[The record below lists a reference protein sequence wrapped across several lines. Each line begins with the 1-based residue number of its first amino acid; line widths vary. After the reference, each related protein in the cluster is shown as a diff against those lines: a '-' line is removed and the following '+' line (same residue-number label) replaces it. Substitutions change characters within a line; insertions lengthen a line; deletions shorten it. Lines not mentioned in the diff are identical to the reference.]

1 MKILVVLPRFPYPL
15 EKGDKLRAYY
25 LIKELSKNNQVF
37 LFCVSHTKVLPEYIE
52 QLRPYCLAIKVVH
65 SPRLVNYK
73 NVVRNYLH
81 TKSLQ
86 IGYWDSLKARRGY
99 RRFEKEVCPDVL
111 YSQMVRTMPLV
122 SRSTTPKVMDFQD
135 ALSMNTERR
144 MEQARGLW
152 RYILHFEFKMLRST
166 EYNAFRIFDAL
177 TIISE
182 IDSEAIPHRKN
193 GDIVVVP
200 NGVDFDHFHPM
211 EREKRYDI
219 VFCGN
224 MSYEPN
230 VHAARYLVQQV
241 MPLVWETCPEAT
253 LLLSGANP
261 KNKVSH
267 LAGERVTVSGYVE
280 DIRESYA
287 SARIFVAPMRTGS
300 GLQNKLLEAMA
311 MRLPCVTTTI
321 ANDSLRAEAGKE
333 VLVGDSPRE
342 LADHIIALL
351 NNGELRERLARSGN
365 DFVHDNYS
373 WTTSGEKLERVLL
386 NVVHNGSSKVAHEVL
401 SRADRRKM

>member
-37 LFCVSHTKVLPEYIE
+37 LFCVSHTKVLPEYVE
-52 QLRPYCLAIKVVH
+52 KLRPYCLSIKVVH

-86 IGYWDSLKARRGY
+86 IGYWDSLRARRSFKK
-99 RRFEKEVCPDVL
+99 FEQEVCPDVL

-122 SRSTTPKVMDFQD
+122 SRSLTPKVMDFQD

-144 MEQARGLW
+144 MEQSKGLW
-152 RYILHFEFKMLRST
+152 HYILHFEFKMLRST
-166 EYNAFRIFDAL
+166 EYNSFKIFDAL

-182 IDSEAIPHRKN
+182 TDSEAIPHRKN
-193 GDIVVVP
+193 GDIIIVP
-200 NGVDFDHFHPM
+200 NGVDFDFFQPI

-224 MSYEPN
+224 MRYEPN
-230 VHAARYLVQQV
+230 VHAARYLVQKV
-241 MPLVWETCPEAT
+241 MPIVWELCPEAT
-253 LLLSGANP
+253 LLLSGAYP
-261 KNKVSH
+261 KNNVSN
-267 LAGERVTVSGYVE
+267 LANSRVTVSGYVD

-287 SARIFVAPMRTGS
+287 SARIFAAPMLTGS

-321 ANDSLRAEAGKE
+321 ANDSLQAEAGRD
-333 VLVGDSPRE
+333 VLVGDSPQEFAGHLVDLLRDGEKRE
-342 LADHIIALL
+342 Q
-351 NNGELRERLARSGN
+351 LARNGN
-365 DFVHDNYS
+365 TFVHNSYS
-373 WTTSGEKLERVLL
+373 WETAGKKLEKVLDD
-386 NVVHNGSSKVAHEVL
+386 VVKRGVSKVASET
-401 SRADRRKM
+401 SFNDR

>member
-37 LFCVSHTKVLPEYIE
+37 LFCVSHTKVLPEYVE
-52 QLRPYCLAIKVVH
+52 KLRPYCLSIKVVH

-86 IGYWDSLKARRGY
+86 IGYWDSLRARRSY
-99 RRFEKEVCPDVL
+99 KKFEQEVCPDVL

-122 SRSTTPKVMDFQD
+122 SRSLTPKVMDFQD
-135 ALSMNTERR
+135 ALSMNMERR
-144 MEQARGLW
+144 MEQSKGLW
-152 RYILHFEFKMLRST
+152 HYILHFEFKMLRST
-166 EYNAFRIFDAL
+166 EYNSFKIFDAL

-182 IDSEAIPHRKN
+182 TDSEAIPHRKN
-193 GDIVVVP
+193 GDIIIVP
-200 NGVDFDHFHPM
+200 NGVDFDFFQPI

-224 MSYEPN
+224 MRYEPN
-230 VHAARYLVQQV
+230 VHAARYLAQKV
-241 MPLVWETCPEAT
+241 MPIVWESCPEAT
-253 LLLSGANP
+253 LLLSGAYP
-261 KNKVSH
+261 KNNVSN
-267 LAGERVTVSGYVE
+267 LANSRVTVSGYVD

-287 SARIFVAPMRTGS
+287 SARIFAAPMLTGS

-321 ANDSLRAEAGKE
+321 ANDALQAEAGRD
-333 VLVGDSPRE
+333 VLVGDSPQEFAGHLVDLLRDGEKRE
-342 LADHIIALL
+342 Q
-351 NNGELRERLARSGN
+351 LARNGN
-365 DFVHDNYS
+365 TFVHNSYS
-373 WTTSGEKLERVLL
+373 WETAGKKLEKVLDD
-386 NVVHNGSSKVAHEVL
+386 VVKRGVSKVASET
-401 SRADRRKM
+401 SFNDR